1 MDENF
6 RYKRNLKKIKYKIG
20 NQTSVNS
27 CFYWPEIL
35 PGNSRVLPNHAD
47 HFYC

>member
-6 RYKRNLKKIKYKIG
+6 RYKRNLKKIKCKIV

-27 CFYWPEIL
+27 CFYWPEML
-35 PGNSRVLPNHAD
+35 PGNSRVPPNHAD